1 MPTTNPYLA
10 DNLHRLMGMHR
21 VGQKEVAERLGTT
34 KQSVW
39 EWASGRKMPRWA
51 TLADLAG
58 LFGVELSDLLAE
70 PEQAVLAGARA
81 FGRAPI
87 RYAVQLPRVRPSPEF
102 VDEFNAEI
110 LKMPPKGLSAE
121 EMGEFRKVQR
131 ESKRAPQPENPG
143 QSPTDNG

>member
-1 MPTTNPYLA
+1 MPTADPHLA
-10 DNLHRLMGMHR
+10 DNLRRLMGMHR

-39 EWASGRKMPRWA
+39 EWAAGRKMPRWA
-51 TLADLAG
+51 TLVDLAG

-81 FGRAPI
+81 FHRAPI
-87 RYAVQLPRVRPSPEF
+87 RFSVRLPTVRPSPDF

-110 LKMPPKGLSAE
+110 LKMPPKGLSGQE
-121 EMGEFRKVQR
+121 IGEFRKAQR
-131 ESKRAPQPENPG
+131 ESKSDKPGGSTTENG
-143 QSPTDNG
+143 

>member
-1 MPTTNPYLA
+1 
-10 DNLHRLMGMHR
+10 

-58 LFGVELSDLLAE
+58 LFGVALSDLLAE

-81 FGRAPI
+81 FARAPI
-87 RYAVQLPRVRPSPEF
+87 RYAVQLPTVRPSADF

-110 LKMPPKGLSAE
+110 LKMPPMGLSAE
-121 EMGEFRKVQR
+121 EVGEFRKAQR
-131 ESKRAPQPENPG
+131 ESKRAPQPGEAG
-143 QSPTDNG
+143 QSPTENE

>member
-1 MPTTNPYLA
+1 MPTANPHLA

-51 TLADLAG
+51 TLAELAG

-81 FGRAPI
+81 FARAPI
-87 RYAVQLPRVRPSPEF
+87 RYAVQLPTVRPSADY
-102 VDEFNAEI
+102 VDEFNAEV

-121 EMGEFRKVQR
+121 EVGEFRQAQR
-131 ESKRAPQPENPG
+131 ESKGKPQEPER
-143 QSPTDNG
+143 SPTENG